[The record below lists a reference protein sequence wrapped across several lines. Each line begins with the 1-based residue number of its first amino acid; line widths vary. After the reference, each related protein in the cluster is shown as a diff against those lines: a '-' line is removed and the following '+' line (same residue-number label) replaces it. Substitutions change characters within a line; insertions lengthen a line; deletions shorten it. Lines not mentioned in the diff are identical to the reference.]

1 MTHAKITAVG
11 SYKPSKVLTNEDMEQ
26 LVETSDDWIISR
38 TGIKERRIA
47 ADDEFTSD
55 LCYEAIK
62 NLEKKY
68 NKDISDVD
76 LIIVSTLTPDYRTPS
91 VASYVQGRL
100 GLENAA
106 AIDVN
111 AACAGFVY
119 GINMANAY
127 ISSGMYNKIIVVA
140 GEVLSKITDY
150 SDRNTCVLFGDG
162 AGAFLIENDEE
173 SSFITSTSG
182 SEGKLA
188 ESLYCTD
195 VSKTMFGKDLEQIGF
210 VNQNGKEV
218 YKWAIKMVP
227 REIEKVAE
235 KANVELKDVD
245 WFVPHSAN
253 LKMIQNICKRSEY
266 PFEQT
271 LHSLVYYGNTSSA
284 TIPLAIDDAVD
295 RGDIKKGETL
305 LLFGFGGGLTYSS
318 SLIKWGV

>member
-76 LIIVSTLTPDYRTPS
+76 LIIVSTLTPDFRTPS
-91 VASYVQGRL
+91 VASYIQGRL

-127 ISSGMYNKIIVVA
+127 ISSGMYKKILVVA

-162 AGAFLIENDEE
+162 AGVFLIENDEE

-182 SEGKLA
+182 SEGKLG

-195 VSKTMFGKDLEQIGF
+195 VSKTMFGNDLEQIGF

-235 KANVELKDVD
+235 KGNLELKDID

-266 PFEQT
+266 PFERT

-305 LLFGFGGGLTYSS
+305 LLFGFGGGLTYSG
-318 SLIKWGV
+318 SLIKWGI

>member
-218 YKWAIKMVP
+218 YTWAIKMVP

-295 RGDIKKGETL
+295 RGDIKKGETI

-318 SLIKWGV
+318 SLIKWGI

>member
-26 LVETSDDWIISR
+26 LVETSDEWIVSR

-76 LIIVSTLTPDYRTPS
+76 LIIVSTLTPDFRTPS

-182 SEGKLA
+182 SEGKLG

-195 VSKTMFGKDLEQIGF
+195 VSETMFGNDLEQIGF

-235 KANVELKDVD
+235 KANIELKDVD

-253 LKMIQNICKRSEY
+253 LKMIQNICKRSGY
-266 PFEQT
+266 PFERT

-295 RGDIKKGETL
+295 RGEIKKGETL

-318 SLIKWGV
+318 SLIKWGI

>member
-295 RGDIKKGETL
+295 R
-305 LLFGFGGGLTYSS
+305 
-318 SLIKWGV
+318 

>member
-266 PFEQT
+266 PFERT

-295 RGDIKKGETL
+295 RGDIKKGETI

-318 SLIKWGV
+318 SLIKWGI

>member
-188 ESLYCTD
+188 ESLYCTY

-318 SLIKWGV
+318 SLIKWGI

>member
-210 VNQNGKEV
+210 VNKNGKEV

-295 RGDIKKGETL
+295 RGDIKKGETI

-318 SLIKWGV
+318 SLIKWGI

>member
-195 VSKTMFGKDLEQIGF
+195 VSKTMFGKDLEQVGF

-253 LKMIQNICKRSEY
+253 LKMIQHICKRSEY
-266 PFEQT
+266 AFEQT

-295 RGDIKKGETL
+295 RGDIKKGETI

-318 SLIKWGV
+318 SLIKWGI

>member
-295 RGDIKKGETL
+295 RGDIKKGETI

-318 SLIKWGV
+318 SLIKWGI

>member
-271 LHSLVYYGNTSSA
+271 LHSLVYYGNASSA

-318 SLIKWGV
+318 SLIKWGI

>member
-26 LVETSDDWIISR
+26 LVETSDEWIVSR

-76 LIIVSTLTPDYRTPS
+76 LIIVSTLTPDFRTPS

-127 ISSGMYNKIIVVA
+127 ISSGMYNKILVVA

-182 SEGKLA
+182 SEGKLG

-195 VSKTMFGKDLEQIGF
+195 VSETMFGNDLEQIGF

-235 KANVELKDVD
+235 KANIELKDVD

-266 PFEQT
+266 PFERT

-295 RGDIKKGETL
+295 RGEIKKGETL

-318 SLIKWGV
+318 SLIKWGI

>member
-318 SLIKWGV
+318 SLIKWGI

>member
-1 MTHAKITAVG
+1 MTHARITAVG
-11 SYKPSKVLTNEDMEQ
+11 SSKPSKVLTNEDMEQ

-318 SLIKWGV
+318 SLIKWGI

>member
-11 SYKPSKVLTNEDMEQ
+11 SYKPTKVLTNEDMEQ

-318 SLIKWGV
+318 SLIKWGI

>member
-1 MTHAKITAVG
+1 MTHEKITAVG

-245 WFVPHSAN
+245 WFVPHRAN

-266 PFEQT
+266 PFERT

-318 SLIKWGV
+318 SLIKWGI

>member
-162 AGAFLIENDEE
+162 AGAFLIENNEE

-195 VSKTMFGKDLEQIGF
+195 VSKTMFGKYLEQIGF

-235 KANVELKDVD
+235 KANVKLKDID

-266 PFEQT
+266 PFERT

-295 RGDIKKGETL
+295 RGDIKKDETL

-318 SLIKWGV
+318 SLIKWGI

>member
-47 ADDEFTSD
+47 ANDEFTSD

-182 SEGKLA
+182 SEVKLA

-295 RGDIKKGETL
+295 RGDIKKGETI

-318 SLIKWGV
+318 SLIKWGI

>member
-284 TIPLAIDDAVD
+284 TIPLAIDDTVD
-295 RGDIKKGETL
+295 RGDIKKGETI

-318 SLIKWGV
+318 SLIKWGI

>member
-26 LVETSDDWIISR
+26 LVETSDEWIVSR

-76 LIIVSTLTPDYRTPS
+76 LIIVSTLTPDFRTPS

-127 ISSGMYNKIIVVA
+127 ISSGMYNKILVVA

-182 SEGKLA
+182 SEGKLG

-195 VSKTMFGKDLEQIGF
+195 VSETMFGNDLEQIGF

-235 KANVELKDVD
+235 KANIELKDVD

-253 LKMIQNICKRSEY
+253 LKMIQNICKRSGY
-266 PFEQT
+266 PFERT

-295 RGDIKKGETL
+295 RGEIKKGETL

-318 SLIKWGV
+318 SLIKWGI

>member
-162 AGAFLIENDEE
+162 AGAFLIENNEE

-182 SEGKLA
+182 SEGKSA

-235 KANVELKDVD
+235 KANVKLKDID

-266 PFEQT
+266 PFERT

-295 RGDIKKGETL
+295 RGDIKKDETL

-318 SLIKWGV
+318 SLIKWGI

>member
-76 LIIVSTLTPDYRTPS
+76 LIIVSTLTPDYRAPS

-162 AGAFLIENDEE
+162 ASAFLIENDEE

-295 RGDIKKGETL
+295 RGDIKKGETI

-318 SLIKWGV
+318 SLIKWGI

>member
-106 AIDVN
+106 SIDVN

-295 RGDIKKGETL
+295 RGDIKKGETI

-318 SLIKWGV
+318 SLIKWGI

>member
-26 LVETSDDWIISR
+26 LVETSDEWIVSR

-76 LIIVSTLTPDYRTPS
+76 LIIVSTLTPDFRTPS

-127 ISSGMYNKIIVVA
+127 ISSGMYNKILVVA

-182 SEGKLA
+182 SEGKLG

-195 VSKTMFGKDLEQIGF
+195 VSETMFGNDLEQIGF

-235 KANVELKDVD
+235 KANIELKDVD

-266 PFEQT
+266 PFERT

-295 RGDIKKGETL
+295 RSEIKKGETL

-318 SLIKWGV
+318 SLIKWGI

>member
-100 GLENAA
+100 GFENAA

-318 SLIKWGV
+318 SLIKWGI

>member
-76 LIIVSTLTPDYRTPS
+76 LIIVSTLTPNYRTPS

-318 SLIKWGV
+318 SLIKWGI

>member
-26 LVETSDDWIISR
+26 LVETSDEWIVSR

-76 LIIVSTLTPDYRTPS
+76 LIIVSTLTPDFRTPS
-91 VASYVQGRL
+91 VASYIQGRL

-127 ISSGMYNKIIVVA
+127 ISSGMYKKILVVA

-162 AGAFLIENDEE
+162 AGVFLIENDEE

-182 SEGKLA
+182 SEGKLG

-195 VSKTMFGKDLEQIGF
+195 VSKTMFGNDLEQIGF

-235 KANVELKDVD
+235 KGNLELKDID

-266 PFEQT
+266 PFERT

-305 LLFGFGGGLTYSS
+305 LLFGFGGGLTYSG
-318 SLIKWGV
+318 SLIKWGI

>member
-76 LIIVSTLTPDYRTPS
+76 LIIVSTLTPDYRTSS

-295 RGDIKKGETL
+295 RGDIKKGETI

-318 SLIKWGV
+318 SLIKWGI

>member
-91 VASYVQGRL
+91 VASYVQCRL

-318 SLIKWGV
+318 SLIKWGI

>member
-195 VSKTMFGKDLEQIGF
+195 VSKNDVRKRFRTNRFCKS
-210 VNQNGKEV
+210 
-218 YKWAIKMVP
+218 KW
-227 REIEKVAE
+227 
-235 KANVELKDVD
+235 
-245 WFVPHSAN
+245 
-253 LKMIQNICKRSEY
+253 
-266 PFEQT
+266 
-271 LHSLVYYGNTSSA
+271 
-284 TIPLAIDDAVD
+284 
-295 RGDIKKGETL
+295 
-305 LLFGFGGGLTYSS
+305 
-318 SLIKWGV
+318 

>member
-91 VASYVQGRL
+91 VASYVQDRL

-140 GEVLSKITDY
+140 VEVLSKITDY

-318 SLIKWGV
+318 SLIKWGI

>member
-227 REIEKVAE
+227 REIEKLAE

-266 PFEQT
+266 PFERT

-318 SLIKWGV
+318 SLIKWGI

>member
-162 AGAFLIENDEE
+162 AGAFLIENDVE

-295 RGDIKKGETL
+295 RGDIKKGETI

-318 SLIKWGV
+318 SLIKWGI

>member
-1 MTHAKITAVG
+1 MTHEKITAVG

-266 PFEQT
+266 PFERT

-318 SLIKWGV
+318 SLIKWGI

>member
-195 VSKTMFGKDLEQIGF
+195 VSKKMFGKDLEQIGF

-318 SLIKWGV
+318 SLIKWGI

>member
-162 AGAFLIENDEE
+162 AGAFLIENNEE

-266 PFEQT
+266 PFERT

-318 SLIKWGV
+318 SLIKWGI

>member
-295 RGDIKKGETL
+295 RGDIKKGETI
-305 LLFGFGGGLTYSS
+305 LLFGFGGGLTYAS
-318 SLIKWGV
+318 SLIKWGI

>member
-26 LVETSDDWIISR
+26 LVETSDEWIVSR

-318 SLIKWGV
+318 SLIKWGI

>member
-106 AIDVN
+106 GIDVN

-318 SLIKWGV
+318 SLIKWGI